1 MAHVAVFAAVFAI
14 TFLAELPDKS
24 LFVSLVLGTRY
35 RPLYAWTG
43 TAAAF
48 TVHVA
53 IAVAAGQ
60 ALATLLPHRLLTAIV
75 AGLFLAGAAYLLV
88 TSFRQE
94 DREGLDAARA
104 ADRQPSFLRVSGMAF
119 ALIFLA
125 EWGDITQITTAN
137 LTARYDDPVSVFLG
151 ATLGLWTAAALAVG
165 VGAKSLTL
173 IPMAWARR
181 ISAAILF
188 GFGVYSAIAAI
199 TG

>member
-125 EWGDITQITTAN
+125 EWGDIT
-137 LTARYDDPVSVFLG
+137 
-151 ATLGLWTAAALAVG
+151 
-165 VGAKSLTL
+165 
-173 IPMAWARR
+173 
-181 ISAAILF
+181 
-188 GFGVYSAIAAI
+188 
-199 TG
+199 